1 MTVQLV
7 VALLTDAPIINK
19 IYNQTIDAGLATADT
34 EPTTLVQREHWM
46 QQHFNTNRTIWLI
59 KNESSETLGWLSV
72 SDFYGR
78 PAYRA
83 TVEVSLY
90 LDQAAQGKGYARAAM
105 QELFKLCPQLGIKNI
120 MAFVFAHNYPSVKL
134 FESLGFKRWGLFP
147 EIADMP
153 QGKRSLEILGIKIAD

>member
-1 MTVQLV
+1 MKVQLV
-7 VALLTDAPIINK
+7 VAKLSDAAIINS
-19 IYNQTIDAGLATADT
+19 IYNQTIKAGLATADT
-34 EPTTLVQREHWM
+34 EPTTLAQRERWM
-46 QQHFNTNRTIWLI
+46 EQHFNTDRTIWVI
-59 KNESSETLGWLSV
+59 TNEGKETVGWLSV

-90 LDQAAQGKGYARAAM
+90 LDEAAQGKGYARAAM
-105 QELFKLCPQLGIKNI
+105 QEFFKLCPQLGIKNI
-120 MAFVFAHNYPSVKL
+120 MAFVFAHNVPSIKL

-153 QGKRSLEILGIKIAD
+153 QGKRSLEILGIKVAD